1 MEPYFEKNLIV
12 NNRTLLYKGIFRSDE
27 VFHTINEA
35 LDHRHYEK
43 REKRTEE
50 LVTDTGRRT
59 HIELRPY
66 KDIVHYGR
74 VQINIKVTFDNVTET
89 VDVVDGLK
97 RKFSNGDVTIV
108 FDGWVLTEYEHRWTL
123 KPTIYFLKGMIN
135 KYVYTFPLE
144 ASFADIVGGDVG
156 YVYAQIRK
164 LLDSY
169 KTQVGKKPSAQE
181 DQMSAVREEME
192 REIGRRV
199 GDSEF
204 DD

>member
-12 NNRTLLYKGIFRSDE
+12 NNRTLLYKGIFRPDE
-27 VFHTINEA
+27 LFHTVNEA

-74 VQINIKVTFDNVTET
+74 VQINIKITFDNVTET
-89 VDVVDGLK
+89 IDIVDGLK
-97 RKFSNGDVTIV
+97 RKFSNGDITIL
-108 FDGWVLTEYEHRWTL
+108 FDGWVLTEYEHRWTM
-123 KPTIYFLKGMIN
+123 KPAIYFLKSMIN

-144 ASFADIVGGDVG
+144 ASFPDIVAGDVG

-169 KTQVGKKPSAQE
+169 KGEVGKKPSARE
-181 DQMSAVREEME
+181 DVMS
-192 REIGRRV
+192 
-199 GDSEF
+199 S
-204 DD
+204 